1 MSGGGALVPRQRE
14 FPTFTLS
21 DMLGSLGGYA
31 GLLIGWSIYS
41 AVELAAR
48 VAPQLISA
56 KK

>member
-41 AVELAAR
+41 AVELAAG
-48 VAPQLISA
+48 VAPQLIFA
-56 KK
+56 NK